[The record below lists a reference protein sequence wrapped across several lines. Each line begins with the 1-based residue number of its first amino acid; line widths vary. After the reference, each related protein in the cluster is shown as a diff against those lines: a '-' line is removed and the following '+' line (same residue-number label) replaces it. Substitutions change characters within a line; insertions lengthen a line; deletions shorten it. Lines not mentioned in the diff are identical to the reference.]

1 MSQSRTIAGLVLF
14 GILCS
19 CLTLPTHA
27 QLDQI
32 APSETAVR
40 VAIDPRVELISIIFR
55 LAGNPEYCQGKVAAY
70 INDVD
75 EHFGPFRNHAVVQLA
90 RQLRRTRGV
99 SYDACMSMAVHLTDA
114 SDLKEKIP
122 FDPHPPTLDGRW
134 RVDEAREFLQKARQ
148 FVEDTSFDEFVDKHQ
163 TMYRL
168 TESRMKK
175 VLDEEAHL
183 EWFDQFFGRRPQASF
198 SVILGLVNGGQ
209 CYGPRCR
216 ADDAKE
222 DLYCVLGVWKTD
234 GEGMPTF
241 DREVLSTVVHEFCH
255 SYANPII
262 DQHEAE
268 LRVAGQKIFPHV
280 SSAMQRQAYGNWK
293 TMMCESLVRACVVRY
308 IRRHD
313 GAVAAWMEIQ
323 KQKQRQF
330 LWMKELSD
338 LLGEYETARDEY
350 PSLEKFAPQIVS
362 FFDDYA
368 KGFADKQKEL
378 DAKRPQVVAMT
389 PANGAVDVD
398 PSLSAI
404 KVVFDRP
411 MQDGSWS
418 MVGGGPNFPEIVGK
432 PAYDATK
439 MVWTVSV
446 KLKPDW
452 RYQFMLNSGRFTSFR
467 SSDGEPLAPVSVSF
481 RTGKTESRD

>member
-1 MSQSRTIAGLVLF
+1 MSQSRAIAGVTMF
-14 GILCS
+14 GILCL
-19 CLTLPTHA
+19 CLV
-27 QLDQI
+27 
-32 APSETAVR
+32 APALAWSDENASSETAVR
-40 VAIDPRVELISIIFR
+40 VAVDPRVELISIIFR
-55 LAGNPEYCQGKVAAY
+55 LAGNPEYCQGRAAAY
-70 INDVD
+70 ISDID

-99 SYDACMSMAVHLTDA
+99 SYDACMSMAVHVTDA
-114 SDLKEKIP
+114 SELKEKIP

-134 RVDEAREFLQKARQ
+134 QVDEAREFLQKARQ
-148 FVEDTSFDEFVDKHQ
+148 FVKDTSFDKFIDKHQ
-163 TMYRL
+163 AMYRL

-183 EWFDQFFGRRPQASF
+183 DWFDQFFGRRPQASF
-198 SVILGLVNGGQ
+198 SVILGPVNGGQ

-216 ADDAKE
+216 GGDGKE
-222 DLYCVLGVWKTD
+222 ELYCVLGVWKTD
-234 GEGMPTF
+234 DEGMPMF
-241 DREVLSTVVHEFCH
+241 DRSVLSTVVHEFCH
-255 SYANPII
+255 SYANPVI

-268 LRVAGQKIFPHV
+268 LRDAGQKIFPHV
-280 SSAMQRQAYGNWK
+280 SSAMKRQAYGNWK
-293 TMMCESLVRACVVRY
+293 TMMYESLVRACVVRY
-308 IRRHD
+308 IRQHD
-313 GAVAAWMEIQ
+313 GAVAAWLEIQ
-323 KQKQRQF
+323 RQKQRQF

-378 DAKRPQVVAMT
+378 DATRPKVVEMT
-389 PANGAVDVD
+389 PANEATDVD
-398 PSLSAI
+398 PELSAI